1 MRLGIRCKVGHLV
14 PGLLLFFAATDSA
27 LRLTQGVWGIF
38 TASSGLRRSQNPG
51 EAFLPNLR
59 LEAPVIY
66 GDLARM
72 ANIRDSD
79 EQRSLRFSTDALG
92 FRNVEASGPV
102 AGILFGDSFAMAGA
116 DDRETL
122 SGQLGQKIGCR
133 VYNAA
138 SPDDEFRRPEPAL
151 VRLLATRIGMANGFV
166 IVEQVERRALESRSP
181 RGERPVRGKFRQAWS
196 QFWRQLVNLTRES
209 PVKRFA
215 ENVMKSIRDDRILPN
230 NYLDNV
236 VEGTLRNGVRMLF
249 LPGELKTYEVTRL
262 PPLDYWIKLN
272 QELGK
277 LQFKLLVVLVP
288 NKHTVYRHLLEG
300 GQKKPIGG
308 QDLLP
313 ELANALRA
321 AGISAI
327 DLTPVLRRQADAAF
341 KQNKY
346 VYWRN
351 DTHWNSDGVGIAV
364 DEIVRAFPELRH
376 GCR

>member
-1 MRLGIRCKVGHLV
+1 MRFGLRCKVGHLL
-14 PGLLLFFAATDSA
+14 PGFLLFFIVTDAA
-27 LRLTQGVWGIF
+27 LRLAQGVWGIF
-38 TASSGLRRSQNPG
+38 SPSSGLRRSQNPG
-51 EAFLPNLR
+51 EAFIPNLR
-59 LEAPVIY
+59 LQMPATY

-72 ANIRDSD
+72 ANIRDHD
-79 EQRSLRFSTDALG
+79 EQRSFQFSTDALG

-122 SGQLGQKIGCR
+122 SAQLGQRIGCT

-138 SPDDEFRRPEPAL
+138 SPDDQFRRPDLGL
-151 VRLLATRIGMANGFV
+151 VRSLAKRIGMANGFV
-166 IVEQVERRALESRSP
+166 IVEQIERRALESRSP
-181 RGERPVRGKFRQAWS
+181 RERPVRGKFRQAWS
-196 QFWRQLVNLTRES
+196 QFWRQLGTLTRDS

-215 ENVMKSIRDDRILPN
+215 ENVMRSVRDDRILPN
-230 NYLDNV
+230 NYLENV
-236 VEGTLRNGVRMLF
+236 VQGKLRNGIPMLF
-249 LPGELKTYEVTRL
+249 LPSEIKTYEITRL

-277 LQFKLLVVLVP
+277 FDLKLLVVLVP

-300 GQKKPIGG
+300 EQKKPIGD
-308 QDLLP
+308 QDLLFQH
-313 ELANALRA
+313 ARALRA
-321 AGISAI
+321 AGVSAI
-327 DLTPVLRRQADAAF
+327 DLTPVLRQHADAAI

-351 DTHWNSDGVGIAV
+351 DTHWNSDGVGIAAE
-364 DEIVRAFPELRH
+364 EIVRTFPELRK

>member
-1 MRLGIRCKVGHLV
+1 MRFGLRWKVGHLV
-14 PGLLLFFAATDSA
+14 PGLLLLFMVTDAA

-38 TASSGLRRSQNPG
+38 SASSGMRRSQTPG

-59 LEAPVIY
+59 FEVPVTY

-72 ANIRDSD
+72 ANIRDRD

-92 FRNVEASGPV
+92 FRNVETSGPV
-102 AGILFGDSFAMAGA
+102 AGILFGDSFAMAGD

-122 SGQLGQKIGCR
+122 SAQLGRRIGCTI
-133 VYNAA
+133 YNAA
-138 SPDDEFRRPEPAL
+138 SPDDEFRRPDLGL
-151 VRLLATRIGMANGFV
+151 VRSLAKRIGMANGFV
-166 IVEQVERRALESRSP
+166 IVEQVERRAVESRIP
-181 RGERPVRGKFRQAWS
+181 RERPVRGKFRQAWS
-196 QFWRQLVNLTRES
+196 QFWRQLGTLTRDA
-209 PVKRFA
+209 PVKRLA

-236 VEGTLRNGVRMLF
+236 VQGKLRNGVPILF
-249 LPGELKTYEVTRL
+249 LPSEFKTYEITRL

-272 QELGK
+272 QEFGK
-277 LQFKLLVVLVP
+277 LQLKLMVVLVP

-300 GQKKPIGG
+300 EQKQPRGG

-313 ELANALRA
+313 ELASALRA

-327 DLTPVLRRQADAAF
+327 DLTPVLRQHADAAF

-351 DTHWNSDGVGIAV
+351 DTHWNADGVGIAA
-364 DEIVRAFPELRH
+364 DEIVRTFPELRKS
-376 GCR
+376 CR

>member
-1 MRLGIRCKVGHLV
+1 MRFGLRCKVGYLL
-14 PGLLLFFAATDSA
+14 PGLLLVFMVTDSV

-38 TASSGLRRSQNPG
+38 SASSGMRRSQRPG

-59 LEAPVIY
+59 LQVPVTY

-72 ANIRDSD
+72 ANIQDSK
-79 EQRSLRFSTDALG
+79 ERRSLRFSSDALG

-102 AGILFGDSFAMAGA
+102 AGILFGDSFAMAGD

-122 SGQLGQKIGCR
+122 SAQLGQRIGCR
-133 VYNAA
+133 IYNAA
-138 SPDDEFRRPEPAL
+138 SPDDEFRRPDLTL
-151 VRLLATRIGMANGFV
+151 VGSLAKRIGMANGYI

-181 RGERPVRGKFRQAWS
+181 RERPVRGKFRQAWS
-196 QFWRQLVNLTRES
+196 QFWRQLGTLTRDS

-236 VEGTLRNGVRMLF
+236 VQGKLRNGAPMLF
-249 LPGELKTYEVTRL
+249 LPSEFKSYEITRL

-277 LQFKLLVVLVP
+277 LEFRLLVVLVP

-300 GQKKPIGG
+300 EQKQPRGG

-313 ELANALRA
+313 ELASALRA
-321 AGISAI
+321 AGVAAI
-327 DLTPVLRRQADAAF
+327 DLTPVLKQHADAAF
-341 KQNKY
+341 KHNKY

-351 DTHWNSDGVGIAV
+351 DTHWNADGVGIAA
-364 DEIVRAFPELRH
+364 DEIVRTFPELRK

>member
-1 MRLGIRCKVGHLV
+1 MRLELRRKVGHLV
-14 PGLLLFFAATDSA
+14 PGLLLLFAVTDVA

-38 TASSGLRRSQNPG
+38 GASSGLRRSQKPG
-51 EAFLPNLR
+51 EAFPPNLR
-59 LEAPVIY
+59 VEVPVTY

-72 ANIRDSD
+72 ANIRDSN
-79 EQRSLRFSTDALG
+79 ERRSLRFSADALG
-92 FRNVEASGPV
+92 FRNVDASGPV
-102 AGILFGDSFAMAGA
+102 AGILFGDSFAMAGD

-122 SGQLGQKIGCR
+122 SAQLGQRIGCN

-151 VRLLATRIGMANGFV
+151 VRSLATRIGMANGFV
-166 IVEQVERRALESRSP
+166 IVEQVERNAVVSRSP
-181 RGERPVRGKFRQAWS
+181 RERPVRGKFRQAWS
-196 QFWRQLVNLTRES
+196 QFWRQLGTLTRDS
-209 PVKRFA
+209 PLKRFT
-215 ENVMKSIRDDRILPN
+215 ENVMKSIRDDRTLPN

-249 LPGELKTYEVTRL
+249 LPGEIKTYEVSRL

-277 LQFKLLVVLVP
+277 LQLKLLVVLVP

-300 GQKKPIGG
+300 EQKKPIGG

-346 VYWRN
+346 IYWRN
-351 DTHWNSDGVGIAV
+351 DTHWNSVGVEIAA
-364 DEIVRAFPELRH
+364 DEIVRTFPELRN

>member
-1 MRLGIRCKVGHLV
+1 MRFGLHCKVGYLV
-14 PGLLLFFAATDSA
+14 PGLLLLFMVTDAA

-38 TASSGLRRSQNPG
+38 AASGGLRRSQKPG

-59 LEAPVIY
+59 LESSVVY

-72 ANIRDSD
+72 ANLRDPD

-92 FRNVEASGPV
+92 FRNLEASGPV
-102 AGILFGDSFAMAGA
+102 GGILFGDSFAMAGD
-116 DDRETL
+116 DDRQTL
-122 SGQLGQKIGCR
+122 SAQLGQKIGCT

-138 SPDDEFRRPEPAL
+138 SPDDEFRRPDLAL
-151 VRLLATRIGMANGFV
+151 VRSLAKRIGMANGFV
-166 IVEQVERRALESRSP
+166 IIEQVERNAVVSRSP
-181 RGERPVRGKFRQAWS
+181 RERLVRGKFRQAWS
-196 QFWRQLVNLTRES
+196 QFWQQFRNLTRDS
-209 PVKRFA
+209 PLKRFA
-215 ENVMKSIRDDRILPN
+215 ESTMKSIRDDRILPN

-236 VEGTLRNGVRMLF
+236 VPGKLHNGVPMLF

-262 PPLDYWIKLN
+262 PSLDYWIKLN

-288 NKHTVYRHLLEG
+288 HKHTVYRHLLEG
-300 GQKKPIGG
+300 KQKQPRGG

-313 ELANALRA
+313 ELASTLRA

-327 DLTPVLRRQADAAF
+327 DLTPVLRQHADAAF

-346 VYWRN
+346 IYWRN
-351 DTHWNSDGVGIAV
+351 DTHWNADGVRIAV
-364 DEIVRAFPELRH
+364 DEIVRAFPELRS